1 MNRAKERNSSV
12 QVPVNESFQHDLS
25 HRHTTTLDFFRLQP
39 ILYQEMIP
47 GDKMSVDLR
56 TIIQSAPLATQVFG
70 GCHLDLHAFF
80 VPNRLVYADWDNYI
94 LGNNRN
100 AQQSYTLPF
109 VNAYDMS
116 LATGTHLGYNTN
128 NYKEI
133 RRVFSSLG
141 YPAHLTPREGIYT
154 SQRYSAIPARCYQKI
169 WWDYYR
175 DSVNI
180 PESTKSSYLSTLGG
194 NVSTSSLFTP
204 RYRTFKKDF
213 VSTLLVSPQL
223 GNPSMVTSSFAAGD
237 VTQYDSMQP
246 MYSGGTI
253 YSSSIVRDSNIEGK
267 TIWGRSLIP
276 QVSVPVLR
284 GAIAMQR
291 YLERLNVTGTRAME
305 RLMAVFGIRPS
316 AERLQMAE
324 FLGGHTVKVNIDG
337 LVNSGSNETVT
348 TVDSDGY
355 RNAWG
360 IDNQG
365 GDLGN
370 HLGQGYQSGYGV
382 GSGQTDKI
390 NYTATEYGSL
400 VVIASLIPEY
410 VNPNAINR
418 SFIRGLSTPDSS
430 REDFFLPDFDGLGY
444 QEMTLGEV
452 ATPGMAD
459 ELWNAEA
466 NWQGTFDPY
475 QVVGYQPKY
484 EDYRFVQDRLSGDF
498 LEKDSAIAM
507 RNLVFSLNYTEM
519 LRPQQMRA
527 GLDLTTS
534 NFAYRSM
541 FDRHFQI
548 STDTVDHFVCSI
560 YVVNDCTR
568 PVSNVQ
574 LPTELSD
581 LANSK
586 ALDVANGGVRI

>member
-12 QVPVNESFQHDLS
+12 QVPVNENFQHDLS

-94 LGNNRN
+94 LGNNRS
-100 AQQSYTLPF
+100 AQQSYTLPYI
-109 VNAYDMS
+109 NAYDLS
-116 LATGTHLGYNTN
+116 LATGTQQGLNSN

-133 RRVFSSLG
+133 RRIFSSLG
-141 YPAHLTPREGIYT
+141 YPAHLKPRAGIYT

-180 PESTKSSYLSTLGG
+180 PESSKSSYLSTSGG
-194 NVSTSSLFTP
+194 FVQASSLFSP

-213 VSTLLVSPQL
+213 VSTLLVQPQL
-223 GNPSMVTSSFAAGD
+223 GNNSSVPVVTSVEYGEDTNSVYQLYGGQVA
-237 VTQYDSMQP
+237 
-246 MYSGGTI
+246 SGGI
-253 YSSSIVRDSNIEGK
+253 
-267 TIWGRSLIP
+267 IP
-276 QVSVPVLR
+276 LYRGEQATDVVSVKLNQSFSVPVLR
-284 GAIAMQR
+284 GALAMQR

-305 RLMAVFGIRPS
+305 RLMSVFGIRPS

-337 LVNSGSNETVT
+337 LVNSGSNESVT

-365 GDLGN
+365 GQLGN
-370 HLGQGYQSGYGV
+370 QYGQGYQSGYGV

-400 VVIASLIPEY
+400 IVIASLIPEY

-444 QEMTLGEV
+444 QEMLLSEV
-452 ATPGMAD
+452 ATPGIAD

-466 NWQGTFDPY
+466 DWQGSFDPF

-548 STDTVDHFVCSI
+548 STDAVDHFVCSI

-586 ALDVANGGVRI
+586 PLDVANGGVRI

>member
-1 MNRAKERNSSV
+1 MNKAKERNSSV
-12 QVPVNESFQHDLS
+12 QVPVNESFKHDLS

-56 TIIQSAPLATQVFG
+56 TIVQSAPLATQVFG

-94 LGNNRN
+94 LGNNRS
-100 AQQSYTLPF
+100 AQQSYTLPY

-116 LATGTHLGYNTN
+116 LATGTQQGLNDN

-133 RRVFSSLG
+133 RRIFSSLG
-141 YPAHLTPREGIYT
+141 YPAHLKPREGIYT

-180 PESTKSSYLSTLGG
+180 PESSKSSYLSTSGG
-194 NVSTSSLFTP
+194 SVQVSSLFKS

-213 VSTLLVSPQL
+213 VSTLLTSPQL
-223 GNPSMVTSSFAAGD
+223 GSASSVSSHIDLQYVTHVQDAEIENMA
-237 VTQYDSMQP
+237 YL
-246 MYSGGTI
+246 GGT
-253 YSSSIVRDSNIEGK
+253 YNQFVLGESSTFTGSSYQLVNSI
-267 TIWGRSLIP
+267 
-276 QVSVPVLR
+276 SVPVLR

-305 RLMAVFGIRPS
+305 RLMSVFGVRPS

-337 LVNSGSNETVT
+337 LVNSGSNEQV
-348 TVDSDGY
+348 SSIAESGY
-355 RNAWG
+355 VNAWG
-360 IDNQG
+360 IDNSG
-365 GDLGN
+365 GQFGN
-370 HLGQGYQSGYGV
+370 HFGQGYQSGYGV

-390 NYTATEYGSL
+390 NYTASEYGYL

-410 VNPNAINR
+410 VNPNAVNR

-444 QEMTLGEV
+444 QEMLLSEV

-459 ELWNAEA
+459 ELWNPDAD
-466 NWQGTFDPY
+466 WQGSFDPF

-548 STDTVDHFVCSI
+548 SSDSVDHFVCSI

-586 ALDVANGGVRI
+586 TLDVANGGVRI